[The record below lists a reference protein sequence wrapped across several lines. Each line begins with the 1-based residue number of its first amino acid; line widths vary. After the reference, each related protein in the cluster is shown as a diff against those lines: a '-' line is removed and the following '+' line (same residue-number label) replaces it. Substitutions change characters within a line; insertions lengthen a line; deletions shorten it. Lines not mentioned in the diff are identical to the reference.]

1 MKLGFHPFHMVSM
14 SPWPL
19 FLSISIF
26 TEMVGVYL
34 WMQSSSL
41 YFALISLVSL
51 LVCLYC
57 WLRDVVRES
66 TYQGSHTLSVVC
78 GIRMGV
84 IMFIASEV
92 MFFFSLFFGVFFI
105 SLNPDISL
113 GSVFPPLGV
122 QPLSFMGVPFLNT
135 MILLSSGVSLTWAHH
150 SLMEGNKF
158 NSIEG
163 MIVTILL
170 GLIFMILQFVEYYES
185 PFSIADSAYGSIF
198 YVSTGFHGM
207 HVMLGLIMLTTS
219 LSRIINNHF
228 SMTHMLGFEA
238 SAWYWHFVD
247 VVWMFLFISIYWWM
261 G

>member
-19 FLSISIF
+19 FLSVSIF
-26 TEMVGVYL
+26 TEMVGLYVWL
-34 WMQSSSL
+34 QGSSCV
-41 YFALISLVSL
+41 FALLSL
-51 LVCLYC
+51 LSLLISLYC
-57 WLRDVVRES
+57 WLRDVIRES
-66 TYQGSHTLSVVC
+66 TYQGFHTLSVVN

-113 GSVFPPLGV
+113 GSMFPPLGV

-158 NSIEG
+158 HSIEG
-163 MIVTILL
+163 MVVTILL
-170 GLIFMILQFVEYYES
+170 GVIFMTLQVVEYFES

-198 YVSTGFHGM
+198 YVSTGFHGI
-207 HVMLGLIMLTTS
+207 HVMLGLVMLTIS
-219 LSRIINNHF
+219 LSRLIQDHF
-228 SMTHMLGFEA
+228 SMKHMLGFEA